1 MHPGRFSHLSLCVWC
16 SRECRD
22 KGESPLPTRHSA
34 IYNHVPA
41 GCPRYPEHTSHYLC
55 KTYIHIYIQSTY
67 TQVRRRSEQHAREHI
82 GLKLGGARS
91 GQAHSTASCR
101 IFLGAECAQNPHTA
115 WSFVHTHARKLAQRE
130 RPQLH
135 QTRLCLLALLLGVV
149 VRVPRHHQLVG
160 FRGRR
165 ARVFAAHAFG
175 NAPLPITQDA
185 REAERGGNDQVRR
198 DKVRTGGGEAKQ
210 ARSRAG
216 DKT

>member
-1 MHPGRFSHLSLCVWC
+1 
-16 SRECRD
+16 
-22 KGESPLPTRHSA
+22 
-34 IYNHVPA
+34 
-41 GCPRYPEHTSHYLC
+41 
-55 KTYIHIYIQSTY
+55 
-67 TQVRRRSEQHAREHI
+67 
-82 GLKLGGARS
+82 
-91 GQAHSTASCR
+91 
-101 IFLGAECAQNPHTA
+101 LGAECAQNPHTA
-115 WSFVHTHARKLAQRE
+115 WSHVHTHARKIAQRE

-165 ARVFAAHAFG
+165 TRVFAALAFG

-216 DKT
+216 EKT